1 MMMDN
6 TGIIGDVLMA
16 DRIKVALNGYGTI
29 GKRVAD
35 AVARQDDMT
44 LVGIAKTKP
53 DYEAYA
59 AAEKGYPIYVVD
71 PAKAGPKF
79 KAAGLSVAGSGE
91 DMIKTA
97 DIVVDGTPSGIGEEN
112 KKIYE
117 KIGRPAVFE
126 GGEKHEMIG
135 TSFNAAANY
144 DEAIGKKYV
153 RVVSCNTSALCRL
166 IYAIDMAFGIKK
178 ALVTL
183 VRRGG
188 DPDDIKRGPINAIVP
203 DPIKLP
209 SHHGPDVKTV
219 LPHINITTAA
229 MKVPTTLMHMHFVNV
244 SVEGT
249 PTREEVASALRKWRR
264 LWLIP
269 AWYNVKS
276 TGDVMELGRVLGRP
290 KSDMMENAIWEES
303 ISVDGGDINLFQAI
317 HQESDVIP
325 ENIDC
330 IRAMTGI
337 EKDKKKS
344 MDKTDKAL
352 GIGNFKP
359 WKLLPG

>member
-1 MMMDN
+1 
-6 TGIIGDVLMA
+6 MA

-35 AVARQDDMT
+35 AVARQDDMM
-44 LVGIAKTKP
+44 LIGIAKTKP

-59 AAEKGYPIYVVD
+59 AAEKGYAIYAVD
-71 PAKAGPKF
+71 AAKAGPKF
-79 KAAGLSVAGSGE
+79 KDAGLPLAGSSD
-91 DMIKTA
+91 DMIKKA
-97 DIVVDGTPSGIGEEN
+97 DIVVDATPKGIGKEN
-112 KKIYE
+112 KSLYE
-117 KIGRPAVFE
+117 KLGKQAIFE
-126 GGEKHEMIG
+126 GGESHELTG
-135 TSFNAAANY
+135 TSFNAAANF

-166 IYAIDMAFGIKK
+166 VYAINTAFGIKK
-178 ALVTL
+178 VQAVL

-203 DPIKLP
+203 DPITLP
-209 SHHGPDVKTV
+209 SHHGPDVQTV
-219 LPHINITTAA
+219 MPQIKITTAA
-229 MKVPTTLMHMHFVNV
+229 MKVPTTLMHMHFVSF

-249 PTREEVASALRKWRR
+249 PSHDQVVNALKKWNR

-269 AWYNVKS
+269 GWYNIKS

-290 KSDMMENAIWEES
+290 KSDMMENAIWEDS
-303 ISVDGGDINLFQAI
+303 VSVDGGDINLFQAV

-352 GIGNFKP
+352 GIGDFKP
-359 WKLLPG
+359 WKLMPQ